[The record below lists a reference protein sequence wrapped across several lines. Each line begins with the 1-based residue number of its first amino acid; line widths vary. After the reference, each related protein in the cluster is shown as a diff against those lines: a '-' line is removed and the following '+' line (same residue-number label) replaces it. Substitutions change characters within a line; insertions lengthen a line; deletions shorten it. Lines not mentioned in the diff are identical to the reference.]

1 LSARLRLQK
10 KKLSIKPEVDSK
22 AEIEAESLRSRA
34 TATTEFRDQIFNLFS
49 VIVKLKSH
57 LLSSHNGI
65 PLGKKRHRYVV
76 KYVAE
81 L

>member
-49 VIVKLKSH
+49 VIVKLNPI
-57 LLSSHNGI
+57 SSHPTMASRLARSAIGM
-65 PLGKKRHRYVV
+65 
-76 KYVAE
+76 
-81 L
+81 